1 MTKGKNILAFLF
13 VMFFATIG
21 ASAQQV
27 GGSADN
33 GEGEKDNWT
42 ITTEDGVTTF
52 KYNGNRR
59 VNGISLAQ
67 RFAVNVVAIVPQVSF
82 DGGSSTEIV
91 VAIFKTSQI
100 GNVKM
105 TVTGNGIKQSE
116 LTLKTINDD
125 GSAKFE
131 GYLMLE
137 NQPLNAES
145 PLIGTLS
152 LSGDKNTSIVSF
164 NDLIS
169 NCPHNY
175 TTVNMKY
182 GTTETILLQ
191 DDKFYFEAQMSPLQ
205 HKLMINSVDYNVSNS
220 GQVWVAF
227 NKESPLELSFYKKPL
242 FPTPGTLYTLNRS
255 GYVDLGIGVLW
266 ADKNVGA
273 TSDAGYGNYY
283 TCSEANNGTTVT
295 SPARVPSPSDFKTLV
310 SNCYIAKDG
319 NDWKFYRKLQ
329 SGDDYT
335 NEPYIII
342 PAAGYYHGNYGGYVL
357 QKKEVWMWSNTTD
370 KAFEGENGSWNSN
383 YTIACEFKFPIRPI
397 CDGYCAFVTAVADF
411 NNCECSYPILTL
423 TEDIASDPSD
433 PSDPSPVITRDEG
446 VIDLNGHSIYDLRI
460 QNNTL
465 GKAITVKNGTIT
477 NCIDGNYGFD
487 DYYKGKVV
495 LENMDVTQIWT
506 DGHPY
511 EINSGTYGKIININA
526 NGANGVVTINGGN
539 IKELAKA
546 DDTNGKYILNG
557 GKYKQNPETLSLD
570 ITIAPGK
577 QVYDN
582 GEAADYRYEVR

>member
-1 MTKGKNILAFLF
+1 MTKGKNILVFLF

-59 VNGISLAQ
+59 VNGVALAQ
-67 RFAVNVVAIVPQVSF
+67 RFAVNVVAKVSQVSF

-91 VAIFKTSQI
+91 AAIFKTSQI

-273 TSDAGYGNYY
+273 NEY
-283 TCSEANNGTTVT
+283 TEPGESFDYLTANNGTTIK
-295 SPARVPSPSDFKTLV
+295 SPARMPSPDDFSFLLDEN
-310 SNCYIAKDG
+310 NCHRVTDG
-319 NDWKFYRKLQ
+319 FMMRIYRK
-329 SGDDYT
+329 SSNGEYNDS
-335 NEPYIII
+335 EPYIII
-342 PAAGYYHGNYGGYVL
+342 QPMVFRTSISEKVL
-357 QKKEVWMWSNTTD
+357 KFDDNDLWSWTLDFYAPDEV
-370 KAFEGENGSWNSN
+370 E
-383 YTIACEFKFPIRPI
+383 YPIRPI

-433 PSDPSPVITRDEG
+433 PSPVITRDEG
-446 VIDLNGHSIYDLRI
+446 VIDLNGHSINYLRI
-460 QNNTL
+460 QNNSL
-465 GKAITVKNGTIT
+465 GKAITLKNGIIT
-477 NCIDGNYGFD
+477 DDIDGEYDFS
-487 DYYKGKVV
+487 DYYKGTVI
-495 LENMDVTQIWT
+495 LENMTVADQIWT
-506 DGHPY
+506 DGHDY
-511 EINSGTYGKIININA
+511 VINSGTYYELINIKDM
-526 NGANGVVTINGGN
+526 GAPGTVTINGGN
-539 IKELAKA
+539 FFRL
-546 DDTNGKYILNG
+546 TNDVNNGTFYLNG